1 MSDWRSFVTDNYTFD
16 KDKGYVLDVNRP
28 TPKFLQKL
36 NRGIN
41 KTFKTFRTSNP
52 FNLTQ
57 PSVAR
62 TGTTLPVTGGS
73 SDNRSSYENIKVTDG
88 GSLLNKIKN
97 ISTSPAVTGS
107 SYSIATGKQ
116 MQGTLGIAD
125 LMLGPLAGPAKL
137 LSGLTKSHLE
147 TITAR
152 AALGD
157 EGFAIGEYDGRPVGL
172 SKGLLGYQLTGVF
185 PQDQRKNIINDLLK
199 LSQQGKGS
207 GFLGQ
212 EYTKFGMGDAGFD
225 KEFTTSINKSGLS
238 DAIKK
243 RLLDTSTKIK
253 TSDQYVKETNETGTV
268 SSGKSFDTFKSE
280 KEKTREGAEG
290 FTGDFGFNEGGF
302 IGGPPS
308 QYSPQK
314 TVADD
319 VNFDAR
325 EGGFVINAP
334 AVQKFGEE
342 KLNAMYSSAKNQNKS
357 PSLAMGGEIPI
368 KISKGEMYI
377 PPEHVNA
384 MGGMEFLKKINNQG
398 KPVVTAI
405 DQGFAQGYKKGDE
418 IDLPATRPSSGL
430 LELYDAIKETFPG
443 GSKEAR
449 KTTKNFLN
457 KMSDEEALAL
467 TAITEASILGE
478 KGLESVMHVVNNRI
492 NSDYAD
498 FKRQF
503 NVKDVLNRQ
512 TAGGAFQFTG
522 LEIKSDKDYADLR
535 THVNNLVNNPKAYRN
550 YMKNVDMAREVLQ
563 GKRKDF
569 TGGALFYYNPEA
581 STSKDFKNKVAN
593 RTYIPI
599 YSMKGGGSRHI
610 YFSPQEIYRPENPV
624 SRPQTPAQKVQKK
637 FAQQNFLNEE
647 VDLSKKGMFG
657 TFLANRPSLQVN

>member
-1 MSDWRSFVTDNYTFD
+1 MSDWRAFITDNYTFD
-16 KDKGYVLDVNRP
+16 SSKGFVVDNSKRP
-28 TPKFLQKL
+28 KPKFMDKL
-36 NRGIN
+36 NKGIRSA
-41 KTFKTFRTSNP
+41 FKTVRTSNP
-52 FNLTQ
+52 LNLTQ

-73 SDNRSSYENIKVTDG
+73 SDNRSSYENIEVTDG
-88 GSLLNKIKN
+88 SSFVNKIKN

-116 MQGTLGIAD
+116 MQQTLGIAD

-157 EGFAIGEYDGRPVGL
+157 EGFAIGMYDGRPIGL
-172 SKGLLGYQLTGVF
+172 STGLLGPQLTGVF
-185 PQDQRKNIINDLLK
+185 PQDQRQNIINDLLK

-225 KEFTTSINKSGLS
+225 KEFTKSINESNLS
-238 DAIKK
+238 TSLKN

-253 TSDQYVKETNETGTV
+253 TSDQYVKETNKTGTV
-268 SSGKSFDTFKSE
+268 SSGQSFDTFRSE

-334 AVQKFGEE
+334 AVQKFGEK

-357 PSLAMGGEIPI
+357 PSLATGGQVPI

-384 MGGMEFLKKINNQG
+384 MGGMGFLKKINDQG
-398 KPVVTAI
+398 KPAVTAI
-405 DQGFAQGYKKGDE
+405 DKGFVQGYKDGDE
-418 IDLPATRPSSGL
+418 VEEFDIGYETPSDEFMSKLKEFNAKKRNRPQRDKFIRSLTDQEALSL
-430 LELYDAIKETFPG
+430 AILTETV
-443 GSKEAR
+443 AA
-449 KTTKNFLN
+449 TTKLSPMQKIGDVIMNR
-457 KMSDEEALAL
+457 
-467 TAITEASILGE
+467 
-478 KGLESVMHVVNNRI
+478 VN
-492 NSDYAD
+492 DT
-498 FKRQF
+498 QF
-503 NVKDVLNRQ
+503 
-512 TAGGAFQFTG
+512 
-522 LEIKSDKDYADLR
+522 
-535 THVNNLVNNPKAYRN
+535 
-550 YMKNVDMAREVLQ
+550 
-563 GKRKDF
+563 
-569 TGGALFYYNPEA
+569 
-581 STSKDFKNKVAN
+581 DFKNSNTVKDALLHRSSRGTGTKMTEIDGLEPSILQARISEVLSGSVPNALEKVFTAAAN
-593 RTYIPI
+593 VLDTEPDLEQYKLPSHVLF
-599 YSMKGGGSRHI
+599 YAKPGQSGSSFHN
-610 YFSPQEIYRPENPV
+610 ENPYLEPLLDDEGHTFYGRFHGV
-624 SRPQTPAQKVQKK
+624 ETMGDITYKDKEENFQTMKTPKAFSSSRIDPDFVNAYKK
-637 FAQQNFLNEE
+637 KIA
-647 VDLSKKGMFG
+647 
-657 TFLANRPSLQVN
+657 P